1 MRAFL
6 YRLMTM
12 LAVASAALQVSGQCV
27 ASRTTT
33 TPCRVQPAN
42 DQPYTAEF
50 KITNVQTLA
59 NGTTITHEST
69 EVVAR
74 DSQSRRMNSTTE
86 VQGFGLHAPFTHVN
100 VNDPVAGTQ
109 AMWNSNN
116 KKATVYKL
124 PPLDQ
129 RQGCWSTDAG
139 NFRSSWSSGG
149 SSSTTRVQ
157 GGIIGTG
164 GQGVGGGGGSAG
176 PVQAVLPRQNESARE
191 DLGTITI
198 QGVEARGYRNTT
210 TIPAGEQGNDQPIVT
225 TREYWIAPGFD
236 RPVREITDDPR
247 MGKRTMEL
255 VSLTQSEP
263 DLTVFQPPEGY
274 EVVIEE
280 MHEIA
285 CQQTGARLP

>member
-1 MRAFL
+1 MKAFL
-6 YRLMTM
+6 YRVLMV
-12 LAVASAALQVSGQCV
+12 LAVAFAALQVSGQC
-27 ASRTTT
+27 APGSAT
-33 TPCRVQPAN
+33 TPCKVQPAK

-74 DSQSRRMNSTTE
+74 DSQFRNMTSTTE
-86 VQGFGLHAPFTHVN
+86 VQGVNGHGTFTHVN

-109 AMWNSNN
+109 SMWSSVD

-129 RQGCWSTDAG
+129 RHGCWSTDSG
-139 NFRSSWSSGG
+139 HFRSSWSSGD
-149 SSSTTRVQ
+149 STSTRVQ

-164 GQGVGGGGGSAG
+164 GQGAGGGGGSAA
-176 PVQAVLPRQNESARE
+176 PVPAVMHRPPPARE
-191 DLGTITI
+191 DLGTTTI
-198 QGVEARGYRNTT
+198 QGVEAHGYRTTT
-210 TIPAGEQGNDQPIVT
+210 TIPAGEQGNDQPLVT
-225 TREYWIAPGFD
+225 TREVWLAPSFN
-236 RPVREITDDPR
+236 RAVREVIDDPR

-255 VSLTQSEP
+255 VNLTQSEP
-263 DLTVFQPPEGY
+263 DLSVFQPPEGY

-280 MHEIA
+280 MHEVP
-285 CQQTGARLP
+285 CQQTGARLQ